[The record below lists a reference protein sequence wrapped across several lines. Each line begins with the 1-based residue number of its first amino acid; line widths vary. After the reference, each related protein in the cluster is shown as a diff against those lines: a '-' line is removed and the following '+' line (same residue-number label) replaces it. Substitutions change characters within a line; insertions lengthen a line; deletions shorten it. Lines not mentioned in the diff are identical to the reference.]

1 MQLTPLQTD
10 PFGVIGSPSR
20 YRLNGREHRYA
31 MNPKRLFAHQS
42 IRNKLFIS
50 YFSGFVIAL
59 LLGSLV
65 IYYFMRTTLRNNIES
80 ELKVSTTSI
89 LNLVQTSATI
99 SLKNYLR
106 AIVEKNHDIVRQIY
120 REVQLGLISEPNAKR
135 RAASLLL
142 SQKIGASGYIY
153 CIDSR
158 GVLQV
163 HPKPALRGVNI
174 SNYPFAKEQKQRKSG
189 YLEYD
194 WRNPDE
200 VEERPK
206 VLQMVYF
213 EPWDWIISASA
224 YREES
229 SQLVNVEDFRHT
241 ILSMRFG
248 RTGYSYVMNARGDL
262 IIHPQLEGVN
272 IIHET
277 DAGGRQFIREILEH
291 RNGNIIYPWKNPD
304 ENVAREKLVIFNHIP
319 ELNWIVSSSS
329 YLEEFYAPLETLRN
343 LMIVGG
349 LLSLFLFILITLKIS
364 AAITSPLKVLE
375 NKFNQGATGD
385 FSIRMRR
392 EARDEIGQLANY
404 FNSFMQKLEIY
415 STSLKKEIQERTQ
428 AEAALSASEEM
439 FSKAFRSSP
448 HGIAITA
455 LDDQRFINVN
465 DSFLKMTG
473 YQREEIIGRAAGD
486 VGLVPEASA
495 EPLWW
500 RPMEDKRRLRGIA
513 LRYRTKTGEERSG
526 SLSAEVIE
534 LWGETCVLTNIEDV
548 TEAERLEK
556 EVMDIS
562 EQERL
567 NLGRELHDDLGPHM
581 AGIEVLVKVLQRK
594 LVRQGLDENELT
606 DKIRSLTKEA
616 IGKTRALARG
626 LCPVNIDS
634 QGMTEAIDDLSH
646 NVEAVF
652 GLRCDFICKCP
663 VAFPDN
669 TIATHLYYILHE
681 AVYNSAKH
689 GEADRVM
696 IHMMREHGKYH
707 LTVDD
712 DGVGID
718 CNDHNAPQG
727 MGLRIMGY
735 RAKKIGARL
744 NIGSSPQGGT
754 RIQVRFL

>member
-1 MQLTPLQTD
+1 
-10 PFGVIGSPSR
+10 
-20 YRLNGREHRYA
+20 
-31 MNPKRLFAHQS
+31 MNVTRLFAHQS

-50 YFSGFVIAL
+50 YFSGFVIAV

-80 ELKVSTTSI
+80 ELKGSTTSI
-89 LNLVQTSATI
+89 LNLVHTSATI

-106 AIVEKNHDIVRQIY
+106 AIVEKNRDIVRQIH
-120 REVQLGLISEPNAKR
+120 REVQLGLLSEPEAKR
-135 RAASLLL
+135 RAAKLLL
-142 SQKIGASGYIY
+142 SQKIGTSGYIY
-153 CIDSR
+153 CIDSQ

-174 SNYPFAKEQKQRKSG
+174 SDYRFAQDQKRRKSG

-200 VEERPK
+200 TEERPK

-262 IIHPQLEGVN
+262 IIHPLLEGVN
-272 IIHET
+272 IANET
-277 DAGGRQFIREILEH
+277 DASGRQFIREILER
-291 RNGNIIYPWKNPD
+291 RNGSIIYPWKNPGD
-304 ENVAREKLVIFNHIP
+304 DTDREKLVIFNYIP
-319 ELNWIVSSSS
+319 ELDWIVTSSS
-329 YLEEFYAPLETLRN
+329 YLEEFYEPLSTLRN
-343 LMIVGG
+343 LVIFGG
-349 LLSLFLFILITLKIS
+349 QLSLVLFILITLKIS
-364 AAITSPLKVLE
+364 AAITSPLKTLE

-392 EARDEIGQLANY
+392 EERDEIGQLANY
-404 FNSFMQKLEIY
+404 FNSFMQKLEVY
-415 STSLKKEIQERTQ
+415 SKSLKKEIQERTQ

-465 DSFLKMTG
+465 DSFLEMTG
-473 YQREEIIGRAAGD
+473 YRRDEIIGRAVGE
-486 VGLVPEASA
+486 VGLFAGEVAM
-495 EPLWW
+495 PLG
-500 RPMEDKRRLRGIA
+500 REELENHHHLRGVA
-513 LRYRTKTGEERSG
+513 VRYRTKVGEPRSG
-526 SLSAEVIE
+526 TLSAERIE
-534 LWGETCVLTNIEDV
+534 LWGETCILTNIEDV

-556 EVMDIS
+556 EVMEVS

-567 NLGRELHDDLGPHM
+567 SIGRDLHDDLGPHLV
-581 AGIEVLVKVLQRK
+581 GIEVLVKVLQRK
-594 LVRQGLDENELT
+594 LDRQGLDEQELT

-626 LCPVNIDS
+626 LCPVTIDS
-634 QGMTEAIDDLSH
+634 QGLTDAIAELSR

-652 GLRCDFICKCP
+652 GLRCDVDRNCP
-663 VAFPDN
+663 VEFPDN

-681 AVYNSAKH
+681 AVYNAAKH
-689 GEADRVM
+689 GQATRVQ
-696 IHMMREHGKYH
+696 IRMRCDNGRYC

-712 DGVGID
+712 DGVGIHHREQTD
-718 CNDHNAPQG
+718 AKG
-727 MGLRIMGY
+727 MGLRIMGF

-744 NIGSSPQGGT
+744 DIGHNPQGGT
-754 RIQVRFL
+754 RIQLRFL

>member
-1 MQLTPLQTD
+1 MTLK
-10 PFGVIGSPSR
+10 
-20 YRLNGREHRYA
+20 H
-31 MNPKRLFAHQS
+31 LFAHQS

-65 IYYFMRTTLRNNIES
+65 IYTLMRTTLRNNIES
-80 ELKVSTTSI
+80 ELQGSTTSI
-89 LNLVQTSATI
+89 LNLVHTSAST

-106 AIVEKNHDIVRQIY
+106 GIVEKNHDIVRQIY
-120 REVQLGLISEPNAKR
+120 REVQLGLVSEPEAKR

-153 CIDSR
+153 CIDSQ

-174 SNYPFAKEQKQRKSG
+174 SSYPFAQEQKRRRSG

-200 VEERPK
+200 SEARPK
-206 VLQMVYF
+206 ALQMVYF
-213 EPWDWIISASA
+213 KPWDWIISASA
-224 YREES
+224 YREEF
-229 SQLVNVEDFRHT
+229 SQLVNVDDFRDT

-248 RTGYSYVMNARGDL
+248 RTGYSYVMNTRGDL

-272 IIHET
+272 IIDKT
-277 DAGGRQFIREILEH
+277 DASGRRFIREIIE
-291 RNGNIIYPWKNPD
+291 RRSGSIVYPWKNPG
-304 ENVAREKLVIFNHIP
+304 EATAREKLVIFNHIP
-319 ELNWIVSSSS
+319 ELDWIVASSS

-343 LMIVGG
+343 LTLVGG
-349 LLSLFLFILITLKIS
+349 LLSLLLFILITLKIS
-364 AAITSPLKVLE
+364 AAITSPLKTLE

-385 FSIRMRR
+385 FSIRMRH

-404 FNSFMQKLEIY
+404 FNSFMQKLEAY
-415 STSLKKEIQERTQ
+415 STNLKKEIQERTQ

-455 LDDQRFINVN
+455 LEDQRFINVN

-473 YQREEIIGRAAGD
+473 YQREEINGRALGE
-486 VGLVPEASA
+486 VGLFGDADAVPLKRRELMA
-495 EPLWW
+495 
-500 RPMEDKRRLRGIA
+500 DRRLRGAAI
-513 LRYRTKTGEERSG
+513 RYQTKGGEIRSG
-526 SLSAEVIE
+526 TLSAEVIE
-534 LWGETCVLTNIEDV
+534 LWGKTCVLSNIEDV

-556 EVMDIS
+556 EIMEIS

-567 NLGRELHDDLGPHM
+567 NIGRDLHDDLGPHLI
-581 AGIEVLVKVLQRK
+581 GIEVLVKVLQRK
-594 LVRQGLDENELT
+594 LTRQGLDEKELT

-616 IGKTRALARG
+616 IFKTRALARG

-634 QGMTEAIDDLSH
+634 QGLEDAIGELTRS
-646 NVEAVF
+646 VESVF
-652 GLRCDFICKCP
+652 GIRCEFDCGCP
-663 VAFPDN
+663 VAFSDN
-669 TIATHLYYILHE
+669 SVATHLYYILHE
-681 AVYNSAKH
+681 AVYNAAKH
-689 GEADRVM
+689 GQAEQVR
-696 IHMMREHGKYH
+696 IRIRCKRGKYR

-712 DGVGID
+712 DGIGID
-718 CNDHNAPQG
+718 HRAQREPQG
-727 MGLRIMGY
+727 MGLRIMGF

-744 NIGSSPQGGT
+744 DIGNNSLGGA
-754 RIQVRFL
+754 RIELGFL

>member
-1 MQLTPLQTD
+1 MML
-10 PFGVIGSPSR
+10 
-20 YRLNGREHRYA
+20 
-31 MNPKRLFAHQS
+31 KRLFAHQS
-42 IRNKLFIS
+42 IRNKLFLS

-65 IYYFMRTTLRNNIES
+65 LYYFMRTTLRGNIES
-80 ELKVSTTSI
+80 ELKRSTTAI
-89 LNLVQTSATI
+89 LNLVHTSAST

-106 AIVEKNHDIVRQIY
+106 GIVEKNYDIVRQIY
-120 REVQLGLISEPNAKR
+120 REVQLGLVSKPEAKK

-153 CIDSR
+153 CIDSQGILR
-158 GVLQV
+158 V

-174 SNYPFAKEQKQRKSG
+174 SNYPFAQEQKRRRSG
-189 YLEYD
+189 YLEYN

-200 VEERPK
+200 LEARPK
-206 VLQMVYF
+206 ALQMIYF

-224 YREES
+224 YREEF
-229 SQLVNVEDFRHT
+229 SQLVNVDDFRDT

-248 RTGYSYVMNARGDL
+248 RTGYSYVMNTRGDL

-272 IIHET
+272 IINKT
-277 DAGGRQFIREILEH
+277 DASGRQFIREIIQ
-291 RNGNIIYPWKNPD
+291 RRSGTIIYPWKNPG
-304 ENVAREKLVIFNHIP
+304 EAIAREKLVIFNHIP
-319 ELNWIVSSSS
+319 ELDWIVASSS

-343 LMIVGG
+343 LTLVGG
-349 LLSLFLFILITLKIS
+349 LLSLLLFILITLKIS

-385 FSIRMRR
+385 FSIRMQH

-404 FNSFMQKLEIY
+404 FNSFMQKLEAY

-439 FSKAFRSSP
+439 FSKAFSSSP
-448 HGIAITA
+448 HGIAITTIE
-455 LDDQRFINVN
+455 DQRFINVN

-473 YQREEIIGRAAGD
+473 YRREEIIGCNLAQ
-486 VGLVPEASA
+486 VGLFGDADAVP
-495 EPLWW
+495 L
-500 RPMEDKRRLRGIA
+500 KRRELMTDRHLRGATI
-513 LRYRTKTGEERSG
+513 RYRTKGGEIRSG
-526 SLSAEVIE
+526 TLSAEVIE
-534 LWGETCVLTNIEDV
+534 LWGEACVLTNIEDV
-548 TEAERLEK
+548 TEAQRLEK
-556 EVMDIS
+556 EVMEVS

-567 NLGRELHDDLGPHM
+567 NIGRDLHDDLGPHLI
-581 AGIEVLVKVLQRK
+581 GIEVLVKVLQRK
-594 LVRQGLDENELT
+594 LTRQGLDENELT

-616 IGKTRALARG
+616 ISKTRALARG
-626 LCPVNIDS
+626 LCPVTIDS
-634 QGMTEAIDDLSH
+634 QGLEDAIGELTR
-646 NVEAVF
+646 NVETVF
-652 GLRCDFICKCP
+652 GIRCEFRCDGP

-681 AVYNSAKH
+681 ALYNAAKH
-689 GEADRVM
+689 GQAQRVR
-696 IHMMREHGKYH
+696 IRIYRQHGKYR

-718 CNDHNAPQG
+718 HRAQREAQG
-727 MGLRIMGY
+727 MGLRLMGF

-744 NIGSSPQGGT
+744 DIGNNAQGGT
-754 RIQVRFL
+754 RIELGFL

>member
-1 MQLTPLQTD
+1 MTL
-10 PFGVIGSPSR
+10 
-20 YRLNGREHRYA
+20 
-31 MNPKRLFAHQS
+31 KRLFAHQS

-59 LLGSLV
+59 LLGTLV
-65 IYYFMRTTLRNNIES
+65 IYYFMRTTLRSNIEK
-80 ELKVSTTSI
+80 ELKGSTTSI
-89 LNLVQTSATI
+89 LNLVRTSAST

-106 AIVEKNHDIVRQIY
+106 GIVEKNHDIVRQIH
-120 REVQLGLISEPNAKR
+120 REVQLGLVSEPEAKR

-153 CIDSR
+153 CIDSQGILR
-158 GVLQV
+158 V

-174 SNYPFAKEQKQRKSG
+174 SDYPFAQEQKQRRSG

-200 VEERPK
+200 SEARPK
-206 VLQMVYF
+206 ALQMVYF

-224 YREES
+224 YREEFN
-229 SQLVNVEDFRHT
+229 QLVNVDDFRHT

-248 RTGYSYVMNARGDL
+248 RTGYSYVMNTQGVL

-272 IIHET
+272 ILGET
-277 DAGGRQFIREILEH
+277 DASGRRFMREILE
-291 RNGNIIYPWKNPD
+291 RRSGAINYPWKNPGED
-304 ENVAREKLVIFNHIP
+304 YAREKLVIFNHIP
-319 ELNWIVSSSS
+319 ELDWIVASSS

-343 LMIVGG
+343 LMLVGG
-349 LLSLFLFILITLKIS
+349 LLSLLLFFLITLKIS
-364 AAITSPLKVLE
+364 AAITSPLKTLE

-385 FSIRMRR
+385 FSIRMRH

-404 FNSFMQKLEIY
+404 FNSFMQKLEAY

-448 HGIAITA
+448 HGIAITG

-465 DSFLKMTG
+465 DSFLKMTD
-473 YQREEIIGRAAGD
+473 YRREEIIGRTLGE
-486 VGLVPEASA
+486 VGLFADADEG
-495 EPLWW
+495 PL
-500 RPMEDKRRLRGIA
+500 RDRELMADRRLRGAAI
-513 LRYRTKTGEERSG
+513 RYQTRTGEVRSG
-526 SLSAEVIE
+526 TLSAEVIE
-534 LWGETCVLTNIEDV
+534 LWGQTCVLANIEDV

-556 EVMDIS
+556 EVMEVS

-567 NLGRELHDDLGPHM
+567 NIGRDLHDDLGPHLI
-581 AGIEVLVKVLQRK
+581 GIEVLVKVLQRK
-594 LVRQGLDENELT
+594 LKRQGLAENELT

-616 IGKTRALARG
+616 ISKTRALARG

-634 QGMTEAIDDLSH
+634 QGLADAISELATS
-646 NVEAVF
+646 VETVF
-652 GLRCDFICKCP
+652 GVRCDFACDCP
-663 VAFPDN
+663 VVFSDN

-681 AVYNSAKH
+681 AVYNAAKH
-689 GEADRVM
+689 GQAGRVWIRM
-696 IHMMREHGKYH
+696 HNQNGKYR

-718 CNDHNAPQG
+718 ASEQGEPQG
-727 MGLRIMGY
+727 MGLRIMGF

-744 NIGSSPQGGT
+744 DIGSNPESGT
-754 RIQVRFL
+754 RIQLRFL

>member
-1 MQLTPLQTD
+1 
-10 PFGVIGSPSR
+10 
-20 YRLNGREHRYA
+20 
-31 MNPKRLFAHQS
+31 MNLKRLFAHQP

-65 IYYFMRTTLRNNIES
+65 VFYFMRTTLRSNIES
-80 ELKVSTTSI
+80 ELKGSTTSI
-89 LNLVQTSATI
+89 LHLVQTSATT

-120 REVQLGLISEPNAKR
+120 REVQLGLISEPEAKK

-142 SQKIGASGYIY
+142 SQKIGESGYIY
-153 CIDSR
+153 CIDSQ
-158 GVLQV
+158 GILQV

-174 SNYPFAKEQKQRKSG
+174 SDYPFAREQKQRKSG

-200 VEERPK
+200 IEERPK

-248 RTGYSYVMNARGDL
+248 RTGYSYVMNAGGDL

-272 IIHET
+272 IINET
-277 DAGGRQFIREILEH
+277 DAHGRQFIREILE
-291 RNGNIIYPWKNPD
+291 RRSGTIIYPWKNPD
-304 ENVAREKLVIFNHIP
+304 EDTAREKLVIFNHIP
-319 ELNWIVSSSS
+319 ELDWIVTSSS
-329 YLEEFYAPLETLRN
+329 YLEEFFAPLETLRK

-364 AAITSPLKVLE
+364 ATITSPLKVLE

-385 FSIRMRR
+385 FSIRMQR
-392 EARDEIGQLANY
+392 EETDEIGQLANY
-404 FNSFMQKLEIY
+404 FNGFMQRLEVY

-439 FSKAFRSSP
+439 FSKAFGSSP
-448 HGIAITA
+448 HGIAIIA
-455 LDDQRFINVN
+455 LGDQRFINVN
-465 DSFLKMTG
+465 ESFLKMTG
-473 YQREEIIGRAAGD
+473 YLREAVIGRSLDD
-486 VGLVPEASA
+486 VGLFPADSGV
-495 EPLWW
+495 LL
-500 RPMEDKRRLRGIA
+500 RREDLETERRLGGATI
-513 LRYRTKTGEERSG
+513 RYQTKSGEVRSG
-526 SLSAEVIE
+526 ALSAEVIE
-534 LWGETCVLTNIEDV
+534 LWGETCVLANIEDI

-556 EVMDIS
+556 EVLEVS

-567 NLGRELHDDLGPHM
+567 NIGRDLHDDLGPHLI
-581 AGIEVLVKVLQRK
+581 GIEVLIKVLQRK
-594 LVRQGLDENELT
+594 LVRQGLNENELT
-606 DKIRSLTKEA
+606 EKIRSLIKEA

-634 QGMTEAIDDLSH
+634 QGLQDAIEALTQ
-646 NVEAVF
+646 NVAAVF
-652 GLRCDFICKCP
+652 SIRCEFDCDCP
-663 VAFPDN
+663 VTFPDN
-669 TIATHLYYILHE
+669 TIATHLYYMLHE
-681 AVYNSAKH
+681 AVFNAAKH
-689 GEADRVM
+689 GEASRVWIRM
-696 IHMMREHGKYH
+696 SHPNGKYR
-707 LTVDD
+707 LIVDD

-718 CNDHNAPQG
+718 HHERTDPQG
-727 MGLRIMGY
+727 MGLRIMGF

-744 NIGSSPQGGT
+744 NIGSNPQGGT
-754 RIQVRFL
+754 RIQIRFL

>member
-1 MQLTPLQTD
+1 MNAARHFAGRHPH
-10 PFGVIGSPSR
+10 
-20 YRLNGREHRYA
+20 GREPGDACRQIHWEQRHA
-31 MNPKRLFAHQS
+31 MNLKRLFAHQS

-65 IYYFMRTTLRNNIES
+65 IYYFMRTTLRNNIEK
-80 ELKVSTTSI
+80 ELKGSTTSI
-89 LNLVQTSATI
+89 LNLVHTSASI

-106 AIVEKNHDIVRQIY
+106 AIVEKNHDIVRQIH
-120 REVQLGLISEPNAKR
+120 REVKLGLISEPEAKR

-153 CIDSR
+153 CIDSQ

-174 SNYPFAKEQKQRKSG
+174 SDYPFAQDQKQRKSG

-200 VEERPK
+200 LEERPK
-206 VLQMVYF
+206 ALQMVYF

-241 ILSMRFG
+241 ILSMHFG
-248 RTGYSYVMNARGDL
+248 RTGYSYVMNTRGDL

-272 IIHET
+272 IAGET
-277 DAGGRQFIREILEH
+277 DAGGRQFIREILER
-291 RNGNIIYPWKNPD
+291 RNGTIIYPWKNPGEGD
-304 ENVAREKLVIFNHIP
+304 PREKLVIFNHIP
-319 ELNWIVSSSS
+319 ELDWIVASSS
-329 YLEEFYAPLETLRN
+329 YLEEFYAPLSTLRN
-343 LMIVGG
+343 LMIAGG
-349 LLSLFLFILITLKIS
+349 LLSLVLFILITLKIS

-392 EARDEIGQLANY
+392 EARDEIGQLAGY
-404 FNSFMQKLEIY
+404 FNSFMQKLEAY
-415 STSLKKEIQERTQ
+415 STSLKKEIQERSQ

-439 FSKAFRSSP
+439 FSKAFSSSP

-455 LDDQRFINVN
+455 LEDQRFINVN

-473 YQREEIIGRAAGD
+473 HQRDEIIGRTLGEVALFAGED
-486 VGLVPEASA
+486 DL
-495 EPLWW
+495 PL
-500 RPMEDKRRLRGIA
+500 RRRELENRRRLRGVAI
-513 LRYRTKTGEERSG
+513 RYRTKMGEPRSCA
-526 SLSAEVIE
+526 LSAEMIE

-548 TEAERLEK
+548 TEAQRLEK
-556 EVMDIS
+556 EVMEIS

-567 NLGRELHDDLGPHM
+567 SIGRDLHDDLGPHLI
-581 AGIEVLVKVLQRK
+581 GIEVLVKVLQRK

-616 IGKTRALARG
+616 KR
-626 LCPVNIDS
+626 
-634 QGMTEAIDDLSH
+634 
-646 NVEAVF
+646 F
-652 GLRCDFICKCP
+652 
-663 VAFPDN
+663 
-669 TIATHLYYILHE
+669 Y
-681 AVYNSAKH
+681 
-689 GEADRVM
+689 
-696 IHMMREHGKYH
+696 
-707 LTVDD
+707 
-712 DGVGID
+712 
-718 CNDHNAPQG
+718 DH
-727 MGLRIMGY
+727 
-735 RAKKIGARL
+735 
-744 NIGSSPQGGT
+744 
-754 RIQVRFL
+754 